1 MVNGSV
7 QERRRELYLCINTT
21 HYEKKE
27 QRNFMR
33 FALFIKTSLRFTS
46 NTVHYIQP
54 TFCKSCATGSYPITF
69 LQVLSHEQCRGLFTS
84 TPHGSFSIFL
94 NVLNFYPEIFLNYF
108 LSNSATTSLN
118 RSYKCVS
125 AFSSTNGLVLGFPY
139 LRQSSYCFLR
149 NRHQGVWLGTTFIIA
164 TI

>member
-84 TPHGSFSIFL
+84 TPHGSFSILL
-94 NVLNFYPEIFLNYF
+94 NVLNLHPEIFFEL
-108 LSNSATTSLN
+108 L
-118 RSYKCVS
+118 
-125 AFSSTNGLVLGFPY
+125 LVEFRYYVTKQIL
-139 LRQSSYCFLR
+139 
-149 NRHQGVWLGTTFIIA
+149 
-164 TI
+164 

>member
-84 TPHGSFSIFL
+84 TPHGSFSLLL
-94 NVLNFYPEIFLNYF
+94 NVLNLHPEIFEL
-108 LSNSATTSLN
+108 L
-118 RSYKCVS
+118 
-125 AFSSTNGLVLGFPY
+125 LVEFRYYVTKQIL
-139 LRQSSYCFLR
+139 
-149 NRHQGVWLGTTFIIA
+149 
-164 TI
+164 